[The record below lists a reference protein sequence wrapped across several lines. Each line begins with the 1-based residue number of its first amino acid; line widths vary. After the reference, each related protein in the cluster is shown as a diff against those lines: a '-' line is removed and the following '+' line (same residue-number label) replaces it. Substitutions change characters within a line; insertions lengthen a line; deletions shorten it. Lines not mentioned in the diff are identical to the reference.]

1 MAVDHPLSPDE
12 ELTCGRLLSQVW
24 DQALNPAPA
33 EDPHTMTCPSC
44 HEAIASLAALKAATR
59 ALRGQA
65 PTYLQSL
72 AHGVMNIV
80 RSEARLGRLLPLADP
95 VLDLRIAESAAAK
108 VLRQA
113 ADNVPGVRAAACR
126 LAPADNSDAADGVA
140 VALTLAASLDRPLPE
155 RTDEVRRA
163 VIHAAERTIGLHVTA
178 VDITVIEALD
188 PPHTPDPPSPG
199 SAPPE
204 TRDGRPRHG

>member
-24 DQALNPAPA
+24 DQALDPAPA
-33 EDPHTMTCPSC
+33 EDPHTMTCPFC
-44 HEAIASLAALKAATR
+44 HEAIASLAAVKAATR

-65 PTYLQSL
+65 PTYLRSL
-72 AHGVMNIV
+72 ADGVMNIV

-95 VLDLRIAESAAAK
+95 VLDLRIAENAAAK

-126 LAPADNSDAADGVA
+126 LAPADTSDADNGVA
-140 VALTLAASLDRPLPE
+140 VALTLAVSLDRPFSD

-163 VIHAAERTIGLHVTA
+163 VIHAAERTIGLHATA
-178 VDITVIEALD
+178 VDITVIDTLD
-188 PPHTPDPPSPG
+188 P
-199 SAPPE
+199 SAPA
-204 TRDGRPRHG
+204 RPRQPGDP